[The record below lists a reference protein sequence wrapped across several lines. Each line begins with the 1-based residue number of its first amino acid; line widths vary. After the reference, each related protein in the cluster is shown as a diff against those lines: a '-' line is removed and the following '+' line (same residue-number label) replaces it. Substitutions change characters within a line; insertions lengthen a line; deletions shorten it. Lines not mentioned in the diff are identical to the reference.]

1 LPRIDHA
8 PQRQRHAEEGLDDLL
23 HRPLADVAAAAEI
36 GQRGRQI
43 GAEGMGQNLRGD
55 RGPCDVPATGARAGV
70 ALMLRDDR
78 EDLGQFRHRVPS
90 RLGIVRAGLFGQRGL
105 ASFAP
110 LRHAGD
116 YVVHPLGWQAEAMMS
131 GMSRLPAGLSSGG
144 RLGRKLWHRR
154 RIGRRR
160 NRRVAGVGV
169 EAGTEFANFGLKL
182 GDLGLKWGEIRASNS
197 VTSLAN

>member
-1 LPRIDHA
+1 MLRIDHA

-23 HRPLADVAAAAEI
+23 RRPPAVVAAAAEI
-36 GQRGRQI
+36 GQGGRQI

-78 EDLGQFRHRVPS
+78 EDLGQFRHLVPS
-90 RLGIVRAGLFGQRGL
+90 GLGIVRAGLLGQRRL

-110 LRHAGD
+110 LRHVGD

-131 GMSRLPAGLSSGG
+131 GMSRLPAGLSTGG
-144 RLGRKLWHRR
+144 RLGRKLRR
-154 RIGRRR
+154 RRR

-169 EAGTEFANFGLKL
+169 EAGTEFANFGLNL